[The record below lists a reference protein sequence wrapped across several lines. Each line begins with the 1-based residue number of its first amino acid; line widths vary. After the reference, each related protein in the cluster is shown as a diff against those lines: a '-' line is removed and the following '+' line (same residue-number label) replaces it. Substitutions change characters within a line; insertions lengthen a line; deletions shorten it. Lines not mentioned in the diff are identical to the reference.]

1 MNAKQKKFIQYTVSI
16 LLAVVLL
23 YFSFRGVKWSDFWD
37 ALKACKWEF
46 VILSMAFG
54 ALAFYLRALRWRELL
69 LPIDPKTGRISTF
82 NAINISYIVNL
93 VLPRVGEFARCGV
106 ITANSSM
113 SEPDE
118 NGRTHHLASLDK
130 VLGTVALERSWDLV
144 TLIILLVVF
153 MFFGWARYGDFF
165 NDNIMKPAMGK
176 MSWQK
181 VLIII
186 LITLAVIAIIWAI
199 VKVGRRNRKV
209 GKVSQFFNGIWTGIG
224 SCMKMKGAWKFFATT
239 IGIWTCYWM
248 MSYTIL
254 LAVQGMDLTKVS
266 ADLAGSIDKL
276 SGLNGVDGLFLM
288 LAGSLASIVPVPG
301 GFGAFHYIVALALQT
316 IYGIPFEVGIIFATL
331 SHESQVV
338 NQIICGGIS
347 YIAEAVKHRKTV

>member
-1 MNAKQKKFIQYTVSI
+1 MNAKLKKFINYTISI
-16 LLAVVLL
+16 LLALVLL
-23 YFSFRGVKWSDFWD
+23 YFSFRGVKWADFWD
-37 ALKACKWEF
+37 ALKACKWEY

-93 VLPRVGEFARCGV
+93 VLPRVGEFVRCGY
-106 ITANSSM
+106 ITANSSK

-118 NGRTHHLASLDK
+118 NGKTHRLASYEK

-144 TLIILLVVF
+144 TMILLILVF
-153 MFFGWARYGDFF
+153 LYFGWRRYGEFF
-165 NDNIMKPAMGK
+165 SEHILKPAMHK
-176 MSWQK
+176 MSPRTIVII
-181 VLIII
+181 VLIVVAAAL
-186 LITLAVIAIIWAI
+186 LIWLI
-199 VKVGRRNRKV
+199 VRLGRKNKKA
-209 GKVSQFFNGIWTGIG
+209 GKVSGVFAGVWQGIS
-224 SCMKMKGAWKFFATT
+224 SCMKMKGAWKFFVLT
-239 IGIWTCYWM
+239 IGIWACYWM

-254 LAVQGMDLTKVS
+254 LAVQGMDFNKINPELAGYIS
-266 ADLAGSIDKL
+266 QLADL
-276 SGLNGVDGLFLM
+276 NGADALFLM

-338 NQIICGGIS
+338 NQIICGGLS
-347 YIAEAVKHRKTV
+347 YIAETVKHRKTE